1 MSNSL
6 WSLARARLK
15 QAYNNNNNNNN
26 NNNTTTCTLNRPKI
40 ATKTTTECKALPLHL
55 DSQPP
60 SYEDSIQ
67 DRHAFQITFLSI
79 S

>member
-15 QAYNNNNNNNN
+15 QAYNNNNNNN
-26 NNNTTTCTLNRPKI
+26 TTCTLNRPKI